1 MDTSKVTSIGGAFA
15 QTSAF
20 NHASV
25 GVWDPSVADWDV
37 SKVSGSGNFQ
47 GFNLMFRSSAFINDD
62 CKKQL
67 THASFSQQTAAFD
80 LTYGSWS
87 SAVCPS

>member
-1 MDTSKVTSIGGAFA
+1 MANMFDHA
-15 QTSAF
+15 SAF
-20 NHASV
+20 DH
-25 GVWDPSVADWDV
+25 SVADWDV

-47 GFNLMFRSSAFINDD
+47 GFHNMFRSSAFINDD
-62 CKKQL
+62 GKKQL
-67 THASFSQQTAAFD
+67 TYASFSQQTAAFD

>member
-1 MDTSKVTSIGGAFA
+1 MDEICST
-15 QTSAF
+15 TSAF
-20 NHASV
+20 
-25 GVWDPSVADWDV
+25 DQSVADWDV

-67 THASFSQQTAAFD
+67 TYASFSQQTAAFD

-87 SAVCPS
+87 SAARREHQHRSAADEGK